1 MNKHLLLALLTSATI
16 TTAAT
21 AQNANKTITV
31 TVSNSWNK
39 AKTDEPVVINLHSLK
54 KNFRIKSATVWEND
68 VEIPSQ
74 LDDLDGDARADE
86 LAFVTDIAAQS
97 KKTFRIVFT
106 DQKEEKNY
114 PSRTYAQMMA
124 YSGKAKL
131 AHITSMSA
139 LGSENVYNFT
149 HHHGPAFESELVAY
163 RIYFNEKQTVDPYG
177 KFNKGLEI
185 EETKFY
191 PNDEHRK
198 KGYGDDVLRVFN
210 SCGVGSLRGWDG
222 TTTTHIK
229 PVVERTERVV
239 ASGPVRAIV
248 DAAVT
253 GWEYQGSELNMIN
266 RHILYAGHRDIQMD
280 VLFDQPLGKETF
292 ATGAQILKEEASM
305 ISDHQGLVGS
315 WGTDWPVNDSIRF
328 AKESVGI
335 GTYIP
340 RSLVVNEV
348 KDAESYLY
356 TIQAKGATSFRYY
369 TTFTSKK
376 EKFGFGTPEAW
387 FAYLR
392 EWKENLAHPC
402 NVQIKENK

>member
-1 MNKHLLLALLTSATI
+1 MKKHLLLALVLGASI
-16 TTAAT
+16 TTQVK
-21 AQNANKTITV
+21 AQSAEKSITV
-31 TVSNSWNK
+31 TVSNTWDQ
-39 AKTDEPVVINLHSLK
+39 AKIDEPVVIDLHQLK
-54 KNFRIKSATVWEND
+54 SKFRIKSATVWENEL
-68 VEIPSQ
+68 EIPSQ

-86 LAFVTDIAAQS
+86 LAFVVDMPAKS
-97 KKTFRIVFT
+97 KKTFRILLSSEK
-106 DQKEEKNY
+106 QEKNY
-114 PSRTYAQMMA
+114 PPRTYAQMMA

-210 SCGVGSLRGWDG
+210 SCGVGSFRGWDG

-229 PVVERTERVV
+229 PVVQRTERVV

-280 VLFDQPLGKETF
+280 VLFDEPLGKETF
-292 ATGAQILKEEASM
+292 ATGAQILKEDASM
-305 ISDHQGLVGS
+305 MSDHKGLVGS

-328 AKESVGI
+328 AKETVGI
-335 GTYIP
+335 GTFIP
-340 RSLVVNEV
+340 QSLIVNEV

-356 TIQAKGATSFRYY
+356 TVQAKGAKSFTYY

-376 EKFGFGTPEAW
+376 ESFGFATAEEW

-392 EWKENLAHPC
+392 EWKASLSYPC
-402 NVQIKENK
+402 KVEIKENK